1 MGWTD
6 INVSISSDNKGVSV
20 PFMVTKLKL
29 DKPIL
34 GFNLI
39 REFLHDS
46 DIKYIFQDQDERT
59 VDMVIKT
66 LQI

>member
-6 INVSISSDNKGVSV
+6 INVSISSDNKGVTV

-46 DIKYIFQDQDERT
+46 DIKYICQDQDERT